1 MCDDFFHE
9 MLRIISVESKNMGLK
24 DYTEAYSIKSNKVFT
39 CKKCKNV
46 TNEESERFTL
56 SLPLNKNQ

>member
-1 MCDDFFHE
+1 
-9 MLRIISVESKNMGLK
+9 MGFSN
-24 DYTEAYSIKSNKVFT
+24 YTEAYTIKSNRVFT

-56 SLPLNKNQ
+56 SLPLNKNQEKYYEIIFVPFCQNLNGG